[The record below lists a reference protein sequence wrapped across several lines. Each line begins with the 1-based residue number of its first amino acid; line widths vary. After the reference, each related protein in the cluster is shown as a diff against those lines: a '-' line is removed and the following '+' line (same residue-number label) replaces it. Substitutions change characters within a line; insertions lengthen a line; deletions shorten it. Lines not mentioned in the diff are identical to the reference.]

1 MYIFSNYFLHICYS
15 MSRMP
20 KLSMEIEPVETGL
33 PVDSYLQKPALPS
46 SKDTPTK
53 KKRVMSEK
61 QLANLAKAR
70 EKSALNRKLKK
81 EQKVA
86 DKIAL
91 KEQKKLNKKKTPI
104 TEPVAEED
112 YGEEGSDMEVILS
125 EDADHAPFETNAGDN
140 GIDYEFIMSNVYG
153 MLKEDAHRE
162 REEKI
167 KAQKEQEDYMLKKNA
182 YDETIRAD
190 ERQRL
195 KGVVEQKQK
204 HKKTI
209 APMVNGTDWD
219 SCFQPRG
226 RGGDNFF

>member
-1 MYIFSNYFLHICYS
+1 

-46 SKDTPTK
+46 SKEQAKQSPK

-61 QLANLAKAR
+61 QLENLAKAR

-86 DKIAL
+86 DKEAL
-91 KEQKKLNKKKTPI
+91 KAEKKLMKKTKVPLEPI
-104 TEPVAEED
+104 EEED

-125 EDADHAPFETNAGDN
+125 EDTNAGDT

-153 MLKEDAHRE
+153 MLKEDAQRE
-162 REEKI
+162 QEEKVR
-167 KAQKEQEDYMLKKNA
+167 AQKEQEEYMLKKNA

-190 ERQRL
+190 ERTRL
-195 KGVVEQKQK
+195 KGIVEQKQK

-209 APMVNGTDWD
+209 SPMINGTDWD
-219 SCFQPRG
+219 SCFQSRG

>member
-1 MYIFSNYFLHICYS
+1 

-20 KLSMEIEPVETGL
+20 KLSMEIEPVEEQGL
-33 PVDSYLQKPALPS
+33 PVDSYLQKPTLPS
-46 SKDTPTK
+46 SKEKPPK

-86 DKIAL
+86 EKEAL
-91 KEQKKLNKKKTPI
+91 KEQKKLAKKKGKTPI
-104 TEPVAEED
+104 ASTTELEPVEEEEYVEEEVKD
-112 YGEEGSDMEVILS
+112 YGTQNDY
-125 EDADHAPFETNAGDN
+125 ADSGDT

-162 REEKI
+162 REEKLAKQ
-167 KAQKEQEDYMLKKNA
+167 KAEEEYILKKNA

-190 ERQRL
+190 ERARL
-195 KGVVEQKQK
+195 KGVVEEKQK

-209 APMVNGTDWD
+209 SPMVNGTDWD

>member
-1 MYIFSNYFLHICYS
+1 

-20 KLSMEIEPVETGL
+20 KLSMEIEPVEEQGL
-33 PVDSYLQKPALPS
+33 PVDSYLQKPTLPS
-46 SKDTPTK
+46 SKDKPAK

-86 DKIAL
+86 DKEAL
-91 KEQKKLNKKKTPI
+91 KEQKKLAKKNKTTPPVQL
-104 TEPVAEED
+104 EVVEEVAEEEYVEEEVKD
-112 YGEEGSDMEVILS
+112 YGTQNDY
-125 EDADHAPFETNAGDN
+125 ADSGDT

-162 REEKI
+162 REEKLAKQ
-167 KAQKEQEDYMLKKNA
+167 KAEEEYILKKNA

-190 ERQRL
+190 ERARL
-195 KGVVEQKQK
+195 KGVVEEKQK

-209 APMVNGTDWD
+209 SPMVNGTDWD